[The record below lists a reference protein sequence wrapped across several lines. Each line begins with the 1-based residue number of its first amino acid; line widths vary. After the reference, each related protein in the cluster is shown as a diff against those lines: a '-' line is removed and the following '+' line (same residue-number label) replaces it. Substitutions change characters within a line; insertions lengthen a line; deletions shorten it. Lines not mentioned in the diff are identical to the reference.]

1 MSGIRGQLALL
12 GGALMMGAFGGAAF
26 VHFVSAADDDKT
38 TDATS
43 RNQETSSTERDER
56 RSEQGEHHVP
66 TSADDGTE
74 AAATSNDGALRRESD
89 PGVPLSDVLSR
100 LESQY
105 QANLRHAEREQ
116 ASSYTP
122 EVVAETAPPPAPVQ
136 APPQV
141 VQVQSVPAEPQQV
154 VVLDVSDVDQ
164 VNVNPGTVNVT
175 HVTENHSNGVAVS
188 ASYPYYPIPYVA
200 PQVVAHRD
208 YPNVYPGRTFYP
220 QRGVYPQ
227 PGPVTDRGRRYDS
240 MKPPP
245 GPDSPMFPAHASASL
260 GPIFGGLP

>member
-1 MSGIRGQLALL
+1 L
-12 GGALMMGAFGGAAF
+12 GGALAMGAFGGAAF
-26 VHFVSAADDDKT
+26 VHFVSSPGDDET
-38 TDATS
+38 ATES
-43 RNQETSSTERDER
+43 RAKAPNATSSTHDDQHEART
-56 RSEQGEHHVP
+56 RSERTTRNDVSER
-66 TSADDGTE
+66 TA
-74 AAATSNDGALRRESD
+74 SNDVSLREESE
-89 PGVPLSDVLSR
+89 PGVALSDVLSR

-105 QANLRHAEREQ
+105 QANLQRAERNQ
-116 ASSYTP
+116 ASTDAP
-122 EVVAETAPPPAPVQ
+122 EVVAETVPPSPPVPVQ

-141 VQVQSVPAEPQQV
+141 VQAVPAEPQQV

-175 HVTENHSNGVAVS
+175 HVTENHSSGVAVS
-188 ASYPYYPIPYVA
+188 APYPYYALPYV
-200 PQVVAHRD
+200 PTQVVAHRD
-208 YPNVYPGRTFYP
+208 YPNVYPERAFYP
-220 QRGVYPQ
+220 QRGAYMQ

>member
-1 MSGIRGQLALL
+1 MAGIRSQLALL
-12 GGALMMGAFGGAAF
+12 GGALVMGAFGGAAF
-26 VHFVSAADDDKT
+26 VHFVSASEDDTTADASPKNQDT
-38 TDATS
+38 T
-43 RNQETSSTERDER
+43 STEPTER
-56 RSEQGEHHVP
+56 RTERGERHAL
-66 TSADDGTE
+66 TSADDG
-74 AAATSNDGALRRESD
+74 AQATASKDDGLQRESD

-105 QANLRHAEREQ
+105 QANLRHAERDLA
-116 ASSYTP
+116 AS
-122 EVVAETAPPPAPVQ
+122 EVVAETAPPPPPAPVQ

-141 VQVQSVPAEPQQV
+141 VQVQAAPAEPQQV

-188 ASYPYYPIPYVA
+188 APYPYYPIPYVPA
-200 PQVVAHRD
+200 QVVAHRD

-220 QRGVYPQ
+220 QRGAYPQ

-240 MKPPP
+240 MKAPA